1 MDKLKSKGVNI
12 LAKDKKTGNKL
23 SGFKICLTGTL
34 PTLKRSEA
42 QNLIEENGGEAVSSV
57 SKNTTFVLLGENA
70 GSKFEK
76 AKELGIKIITEAEF
90 LDMIK

>member
-1 MDKLKSKGVNI
+1 M
-12 LAKDKKTGNKL
+12 
-23 SGFKICLTGTL
+23 

-42 QNLIEENGGEAVSSV
+42 QSLIEENGGEAVSSV

-70 GSKFEK
+70 GSKYEK
-76 AKELGIKIITEAEF
+76 ARELGIKIITEAEF